1 MIALVTGASRGI
13 GEAIAR
19 RLAQAGAKVVLSAR
33 TLDPDWLERAPGVL
47 VGSPARVAEKL
58 QETRERLGIS
68 YFQVHAGPRSVDL
81 RGVAP
86 VVATL
91 AGT

>member
-1 MIALVTGASRGI
+1 MV
-13 GEAIAR
+13 
-19 RLAQAGAKVVLSAR
+19 
-33 TLDPDWLERAPGVL
+33 ERAPGVL
-47 VGSPARVAEKL
+47 VGSGARVAEKL

-81 RGVAP
+81 RGVAS
-86 VVATL
+86 VVAAL